1 MDTTTLPVAI
11 IGAGPVG
18 LAAAAHLIQRGET
31 PLLFEAGPAIG
42 ASVRSW
48 GHVHLFSP
56 WRWCV
61 DKAAV
66 ALLEAHGW
74 QQPDPDQLPT
84 GQELV
89 EQYLLPL
96 AQTPALRSQIHLN
109 ARVVA
114 VSRRRIDKMKD
125 AGRTN
130 APFVLQVAINGEEER
145 FLARAV
151 IDASGSWATPNPIG
165 ADGLLAPGEAANA
178 DLIAYGIPDVCGQ
191 ARPRYVGK
199 HVAVV
204 GGGHSAIN
212 AILDLVDLQ
221 ADDPAT
227 RITWIL
233 RKSNVAATYGGLEN
247 DQLPGRGQLG
257 MRIKQ
262 LVEASAVEV
271 VTPFFTT
278 RLERVGEQLR
288 IIGETPQGERSLV
301 VDQVIGATGARPDLS
316 FLRELRLDLHSSVE
330 APSAI
335 APLIDPNLHS
345 CGSVPP
351 HGEKELRHPEAGFY
365 MVGMKSYGRA
375 PTFLLATGYEQVRSV
390 VAALV
395 GDWQAAAEV
404 QLELPET
411 GVCGVPAS
419 VDANE
424 LGIGSSCC
432 GAPASAKASA
442 PITFDLPTIEL
453 EPAGSV
459 TVSRI
464 ALSAKQPVAPN
475 LPVDPVELKSAALES
490 AACCGVEACCSDAAP
505 VAADLCC
512 SPASKEQLV
521 MVNGQPVASK
531 CCG

>member
-1 MDTTTLPVAI
+1 MDTANLPIAI

-18 LAAAAHLIQRGET
+18 LAAAAHLVARGET
-31 PLLFEAGPAIG
+31 PLIFEAGSEIA

-48 GHVHLFSP
+48 GHVRLFSP

-66 ALLEAHGW
+66 ALLENHGW
-74 QQPDPDQLPT
+74 QHPDPEKLPT

-89 EQYLLPL
+89 DDYLLPL
-96 AQTPALRSQIHLN
+96 AQTPELRSQIHLN

-125 AGRTN
+125 AGREN
-130 APFVLQVAINGEEER
+130 APFVVQVVINGEEER
-145 FLARAV
+145 FLVRAV
-151 IDASGSWATPNPIG
+151 IDASGTWTTPNPIG
-165 ADGLLAPGEAANA
+165 SDGLLAPGEAANA
-178 DLIAYGIPDVCGQ
+178 DHIGYGIPDVLGKD
-191 ARPRYVGK
+191 RTRYAGK

-212 AILDLVDLQ
+212 AILELMDLHAV
-221 ADDPAT
+221 DPAT

-233 RKSNVAATYGGLEN
+233 RKANVAATYGGLEN
-247 DQLPGRGQLG
+247 DQLPGRGLLG
-257 MRIKQ
+257 VRIKE
-262 LVEASAVEV
+262 LVEEGAVEV

-278 RLERVGEQLR
+278 QIERAGSQIRLV
-288 IIGETPQGERSLV
+288 GETPQGERAIV
-301 VDQVIGATGARPDLS
+301 VDEVIGATGARPDLS
-316 FLRELRLDLHSSVE
+316 FVRELRLDLHSSVE
-330 APSAI
+330 APTAI

-351 HGEKELRHPEAGFY
+351 HGEKELRHPEAGYY

-395 GDWQAAAEV
+395 GDWEAAAEV

-411 GVCGVPAS
+411 GVCGVPAA
-419 VDANE
+419 VDANVVAAGSACCGSPTEAKTPALISFDFAATE
-424 LGIGSSCC
+424 LELTPTRTHAVAEAGSCC
-432 GAPASAKASA
+432 G
-442 PITFDLPTIEL
+442 
-453 EPAGSV
+453 
-459 TVSRI
+459 
-464 ALSAKQPVAPN
+464 
-475 LPVDPVELKSAALES
+475 VD
-490 AACCGVEACCSDAAP
+490 ACCTDAAP
-505 VAADLCC
+505 IAADACC
-512 SPASKEQLV
+512 TPEEKQRV
-521 MVNGQPVASK
+521 VATSAQTTAGS

>member
-1 MDTTTLPVAI
+1 MENKTLPVAI

-18 LAAAAHLIQRGET
+18 LAAAAQLLQRGET
-31 PLLFEAGPAIG
+31 PIVFDAGAEIA

-66 ALLEAHGW
+66 ALLETYGW
-74 QQPDPDQLPT
+74 QHPDADTLPT
-84 GQELV
+84 GQELIDS
-89 EQYLLPL
+89 YLLPL
-96 AQTPALRSQIHLN
+96 AQTPELRDKIHLN

-125 AGRTN
+125 AGRVD
-130 APFVLQVAINGEEER
+130 APFVVQVMINGEEQR

-151 IDASGSWATPNPIG
+151 IDASGTWTMPNPIG
-165 ADGLLAPGEAANA
+165 ADGLFAPGEVANA
-178 DLIAYGIPDVCGQ
+178 DHIAYGIPDVLGS
-191 ARPRYVGK
+191 ARSRYAGK
-199 HVAVV
+199 RVAVV

-212 AILDLVDLQ
+212 AILELMDLQ
-221 ADDPAT
+221 EEAPET

-233 RKSNVAATYGGLEN
+233 RKANVAATYGGLGD
-247 DQLPGRGQLG
+247 DQLPGRGLLG

-262 LVEASAVEV
+262 LVEAGAVEV

-278 RLERVGEQLR
+278 QLARVGEQVRL
-288 IIGETPQGERSLV
+288 IGETPQGEREIV
-301 VDQVIGATGARPDLS
+301 VDEVIGATGSRPDLS

-335 APLIDPNLHS
+335 APLFDPNFHS

-351 HGEKELRHPEAGFY
+351 HGEAELRHPESGFY

-411 GVCGVPAS
+411 GVCGIPAA
-419 VDANE
+419 VNANG
-424 LGIGSSCC
+424 LAGGACC
-432 GAPASAKASA
+432 GGSAVAESS
-442 PITFDLPTIEL
+442 PLILLDLPTI
-453 EPAGSV
+453 S
-459 TVSRI
+459 
-464 ALSAKQPVAPN
+464 
-475 LPVDPVELKSAALES
+475 LES
-490 AACCGVEACCSDAAP
+490 TPLAVEADGCCGVEACCTDAAP
-505 VAADLCC
+505 VGADACC
-512 SPASKEQLV
+512 TPETKQTEIALSAQGGTGS
-521 MVNGQPVASK
+521 